1 MSSSTNTALITGA
14 SFGIGLELARIFARE
29 DYNLVLVA
37 RSADKLRQLASELE
51 KAHGT
56 RSLILAVDLTEPGA
70 PAYVLDQTTRADIQ
84 VDVLVNNA
92 GFGQYG
98 LFAENDL
105 EECLRQIQLNVTTLT
120 HLTRL
125 YLPAMIERAKVGTTT
140 ERKSGGILNVAST
153 AAFQP
158 GPLMAVYFATK
169 AYVLHFSEALANEL
183 NGSGVTVTAL
193 CPGAT
198 ATEFHKRECNSREP
212 AEVRRNGCA
221 HGRRRRLSRIRGWK
235 AVGDF
240 GSQELAAGAIG
251 ALLSTPAGDGDCQE
265 NAGAIIDG
273 ATGVPARPNG
283 IPGEAKLHAVR
294 RGKPRLY
301 GNVSTVS
308 SGLPMLPALDCVSG
322 YT

>member
-1 MSSSTNTALITGA
+1 MAERKTALITGA
-14 SFGIGLELARIFARE
+14 SSGIGLELARIFARE
-29 DYNLVLVA
+29 NHNLVLVA

-70 PAYVLDQTTRADIQ
+70 SAYVLDQTTRADVV

-98 LFAENDL
+98 LFVESDL

-125 YLPAMIERAKVGTTT
+125 YLPGMIERKNG
-140 ERKSGGILNVAST
+140 RILNLAST

-169 AYVLHFSEALANEL
+169 AYVLYLSEALANEL
-183 NGSGVTVTAL
+183 HGSGVTVTCL

-198 ATEFHKRECNSREP
+198 TTEFHKRAKATGMNLLKFGSMDARTV
-212 AEVRRNGCA
+212 AEDGYRALIAGKPVVISGFKNWLLAQSVRFSP
-221 HGRRRRLSRIRGWK
+221 RRLVTAIVRK
-235 AVGDF
+235 T
-240 GSQELAAGAIG
+240 QE
-251 ALLSTPAGDGDCQE
+251 Q
-265 NAGAIIDG
+265 
-273 ATGVPARPNG
+273 
-283 IPGEAKLHAVR
+283 
-294 RGKPRLY
+294 
-301 GNVSTVS
+301 
-308 SGLPMLPALDCVSG
+308 
-322 YT
+322 

>member
-1 MSSSTNTALITGA
+1 MPAPTKTALITGA

-29 DYNLVLVA
+29 GYNLVLVD

-51 KAHGT
+51 KAYGT

-70 PAYVLDQTTRADIQ
+70 SAYVLDQTTRAEID

-105 EECLRQIQLNVTTLT
+105 EDCLRQIQLNVTTLT

-125 YLPAMIERAKVGTTT
+125 YLPEMIKRE
-140 ERKSGGILNVAST
+140 SGGILNVAST

-183 NGSGVTVTAL
+183 NRSGVTVTAL
-193 CPGAT
+193 CPGPT
-198 ATEFHKRECNSREP
+198 APQFHKRANATRMNLLKLGAMDARTV
-212 AEVRRNGCA
+212 AEDGYRALVEL
-221 HGRRRRLSRIRGWK
+221 RRRRTR
-235 AVGDF
+235 A
-240 GSQELAAGAIG
+240 
-251 ALLSTPAGDGDCQE
+251 
-265 NAGAIIDG
+265 
-273 ATGVPARPNG
+273 
-283 IPGEAKLHAVR
+283 
-294 RGKPRLY
+294 
-301 GNVSTVS
+301 
-308 SGLPMLPALDCVSG
+308 
-322 YT
+322 